1 MKRFLITLFI
11 SGIILLGVWVGPELN
26 KEKQADS
33 VEKVEALN
41 PFEHQQAYQ
50 EPNLLSLDTVPIEGI
65 VSEGT
70 VIEPPQMALM
80 SEPKKEVDWQGLI
93 TWIIGSLNGLFGL
106 ALLVKK
112 VFFKT

>member
-11 SGIILLGVWVGPELN
+11 SGIVVSCVWIVPELGQVKSAEN
-26 KEKQADS
+26 
-33 VEKVEALN
+33 VEQVERLN
-41 PFEHQQAYQ
+41 PFEHREAYQ
-50 EPNLLSLDTVPIEGI
+50 EPNLLSLDTVPTAPIMAE
-65 VSEGT
+65 ST
-70 VIEPPQMALM
+70 IEPPQMALM